1 MVVGQTG
8 EYVDVVVL
16 GGGPGGYSA
25 AIRAAQLGR
34 SVVLVEQDRVG
45 GVCLNE
51 GCIPSKALLSA
62 SALYSRIRAASAM
75 GIDSEARVDFG
86 RLSSWKDGVVR
97 RLSTGV
103 EHLLKRYGVEVKIGT
118 AHFASDHRV
127 AVEHES
133 DFEFVDFGGAV
144 VATGSRALPLDGI
157 AFDGVSV
164 LTPEGALALRQ
175 LPARVAI
182 AGGGYIGLEIATAYS
197 RLGASVTVV
206 HSGERP
212 FPELDQPIAQ
222 AVVRGLRA
230 LGVELL
236 NGARVEGIGDG
247 LVRIAGS
254 DGAKR
259 EIPSDTLVIAAER
272 APNTE
277 GLGLDRTSV
286 HLDEHGYIAI
296 DARCRTSARSIYA
309 VGDVTQGPLL
319 AHRAIAQARVA
330 AEALAG
336 LSSGYDVSAI
346 PRVYFT
352 EPEVMSVGLTEEDAR
367 AQGVQAVSARF
378 PFGAS
383 GRAATLDDQQ
393 GSLQVVAERSSG
405 RVLGIHGAGNGVAEL
420 AGEATLAIELGA
432 TLDDL
437 SLTVHPH
444 PSLSEAIP
452 EAAWLALDA
461 PLHVFR
467 GH

>member
-34 SVVLVEQDRVG
+34 SVALVEQRRIG

-62 SALYSRIRAASAM
+62 SALYSRIKAASAM
-75 GIDSEARVDFG
+75 GIESEARVDFE
-86 RLSSWKDGVVR
+86 RLSSWRDGVVQ

-127 AVEHES
+127 AVENGS

-144 VATGSRALPLDGI
+144 VATGSRAQPLDGI
-157 AFDGVSV
+157 AFDGASV
-164 LTPEGALALRQ
+164 VTPEGALALRQ
-175 LPARVAI
+175 LPARMTI
-182 AGGGYIGLEIATAYS
+182 AGAGYIGLEIATAFS
-197 RLGASVTVV
+197 RLGTSVTVV
-206 HSGERP
+206 HNDERLL
-212 FPELDQPIAQ
+212 PELDPAIAQ
-222 AVVRGLRA
+222 AVGRGLRR

-236 NGARVEGIGDG
+236 NRAQVQGFGGG

-254 DGAKR
+254 DGVTR
-259 EIPSDTLVIAAER
+259 EIPSDTLVIAVER

-286 HLDEHGYIAI
+286 QLDEHGYIGI

-309 VGDVTQGPLL
+309 VGDVTPGPLL

-336 LSSGYDVSAI
+336 LSSAYDVSAI

-352 EPEVMSVGLTEEDAR
+352 EPEVMSVGLSEENAGS
-367 AQGVQAVSARF
+367 QGVQTVSAHF

-405 RVLGIHGAGNGVAEL
+405 RVLGIHGAGNGVAR
-420 AGEATLAIELGA
+420 AGR
-432 TLDDL
+432 
-437 SLTVHPH
+437 
-444 PSLSEAIP
+444 
-452 EAAWLALDA
+452 
-461 PLHVFR
+461 R
-467 GH
+467 GYAGD